1 MTRRS
6 DDDAGARDLRQ
17 YHEMHAWDE
26 MRYMH
31 MKHIAHALMLT
42 PRLFEDHNTFLFL
55 LHVTRS

>member
-1 MTRRS
+1 MMT
-6 DDDAGARDLRQ
+6 LE
-17 YHEMHAWDE
+17 HEIYGNTMKCMHAWDE